1 VPNVS
6 KIGTQSLSANND
18 FISTIGT
25 PFIYLGLEN
34 FMPIPTCFGLKDF
47 VVVVFVLV
55 QKIS

>member
-47 VVVVFVLV
+47 VVVVLV